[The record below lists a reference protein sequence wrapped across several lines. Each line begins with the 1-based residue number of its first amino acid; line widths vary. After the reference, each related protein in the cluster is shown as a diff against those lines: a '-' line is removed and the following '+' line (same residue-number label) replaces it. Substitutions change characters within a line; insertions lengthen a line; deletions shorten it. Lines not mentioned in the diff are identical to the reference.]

1 MEVDIRRRKFAI
13 KKMRKIQKIKKMKHK
28 IVKEKNGE

>member
-1 MEVDIRRRKFAI
+1 MEVDIRRRKVVI
-13 KKMRKIQKIKKMKHK
+13 KKMRKIQKIKKMELK